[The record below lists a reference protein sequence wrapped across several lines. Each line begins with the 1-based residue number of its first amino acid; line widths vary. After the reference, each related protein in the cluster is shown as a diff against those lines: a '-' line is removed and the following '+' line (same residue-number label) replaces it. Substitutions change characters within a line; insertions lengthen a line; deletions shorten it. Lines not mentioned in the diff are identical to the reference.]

1 VKQATLVHVTSK
13 RIQKLAKPKDVYPE
27 YLMERTAL
35 MQVTPGAKKCV
46 SNNRTQLLSRPKMHQ
61 DRNKLGTL
69 PRFMISSCNKGY
81 CH

>member
-35 MQVTPGAKKCV
+35 MQVTPGAVLVGLGHVFFGLRKLFCV
-46 SNNRTQLLSRPKMHQ
+46 
-61 DRNKLGTL
+61 
-69 PRFMISSCNKGY
+69 Y
-81 CH
+81 